1 MDSAVAESSNLP
13 NRNHNNPP
21 EVIDL
26 ASEVAQSVSDFMSF
40 TPVVEDEVTARA
52 MKLQIDRVKLCVK
65 DLEAERDG
73 KVRPLN
79 EQVDVIN
86 SKYRKPR
93 TMLGNLLSEMLK
105 RVHDFVKKEEHIRQM
120 VALEAERKA
129 KEAEQAAIEAERI
142 ERERLDD
149 AANGEVGINVAEVT
163 ADADE
168 AFEAYE
174 KAERQAII
182 AKKDIHIKIG
192 GGLSRAIGVKERE
205 VLSVKEPFL
214 AMMMMGVTPDIQEAI
229 LKSARA
235 WRRVHGKL
243 PDGIAVTMERHL

>member
-1 MDSAVAESSNLP
+1 MAELSNLP
-13 NRNHNNPP
+13 NRDHNNPP

-26 ASEVAQSVSDFMSF
+26 ASDVVQNISAFMAEM
-40 TPVVEDEVTARA
+40 PVVGSEDAARG

-79 EQVDVIN
+79 EQVDAIN
-86 SKYRKPR
+86 SRYRKPR

-105 RVHDFVKKEEHIRQM
+105 RVHDFVKKEEHIRAM

-129 KEAEQAAIEAERI
+129 REAERAAIEAERI

-149 AANGEVGINVAEVT
+149 AAKGEIGINVAEVT

-174 KAERQAII
+174 RAERQAII
-182 AKKDIHIKIG
+182 ARKDIHLKIG

-205 VLSVKEPFL
+205 ILSVKEPFL
-214 AMMMMGVTPDIQEAI
+214 AMMMMGVTPDIEEAI

-235 WRRVHGKL
+235 WRKVHGKL
-243 PDGIAVTMERHL
+243 PDGIDVTMERHL